1 MPTLIHLNGPSGVGK
16 STLAQRYVEEH
27 PGVLNLDIDRVVTL
41 IGGWRENFFG
51 VVSQARRIA
60 IAMAEAHL
68 QNGCDVVMP
77 QLMTN
82 VGEAERF
89 ESAAVRADAEYIE
102 SALTVELAEL
112 TRRFHTKAKYSELNA
127 QVERAVTAEGG
138 DNLLQRILQQF
149 GTYLEQRPEAVRLNM
164 SGADPAESYS
174 QVLTVLKRD

>member
-89 ESAAVRADAEYIE
+89 ESAAVRADAEY
-102 SALTVELAEL
+102 
-112 TRRFHTKAKYSELNA
+112 
-127 QVERAVTAEGG
+127 
-138 DNLLQRILQQF
+138 
-149 GTYLEQRPEAVRLNM
+149 
-164 SGADPAESYS
+164 
-174 QVLTVLKRD
+174 